1 MSKFKRFKS
10 HKCDEP
16 CKHFRDVITLIISL
30 GVLPVLCAVVVAR
43 VLGKFGNI
51 TTSILALLV
60 IAGYLWL
67 IDVMSEDD

>member
-1 MSKFKRFKS
+1 MSKFKRRG
-10 HKCDEP
+10 CDEP
-16 CKHFRDVITLIISL
+16 CKHFRDAITLIISL

-43 VLGKFGNI
+43 VLEKFGNM
-51 TTSILALLV
+51 TTSIVALLV